1 MRVVL
6 GLVIAMFGAAFQ
18 SPAPGEADEIL
29 AQLSKT
35 RIDKKQIYHVR
46 ETTIRRDALTVAL
59 NRGVIAFLEPVR
71 GKVTGAVFIGSG
83 EIVAIPPDS
92 IERQQIYRF
101 TSTPLLNEPFQTAV
115 FRFTD
120 NTYEEIRKEISQRAQ
135 EEVSPEDAAQ
145 FDSWDASLAGRS
157 SGLNMRLL
165 ADLLEPAGK
174 PFFLAELNGEKT
186 GWFDVIFDTRA
197 TEEVSV
203 FQIRDVGTTAVAD
216 VWASFN
222 QRNEARN
229 PEAVAHENKSPIDVL
244 SYEIDGTNV
253 AGTNIEAKVAMR
265 VRARMEGPRVLT
277 FDLSPALRVASVQ
290 TDMDESLPYYQ
301 FPNLNG
307 VTVVLPRSLKP
318 SQELTLRFT
327 YAGDLTGRGSWY
339 PSQRQQTIP
348 SFKSTLT
355 LPSDSASLT
364 FEYSGHKLVTA
375 SYHDQWLFEGLSRY
389 VALMSSEAA
398 DSGAQLRKVLSEARE
413 DVKVFDSAG
422 PISIGQRLAATI
434 SPNAYR
440 AVYGKGLWVIH
451 MLRMMLRQ
459 DGPSPDAKFLALLKE
474 LGEMYDGRAVSTWDF
489 KRLAEK
495 HAEKELD
502 WFFDQWVFAT
512 GIPTYS
518 AEYKIE
524 TTENGFTIEGT
535 ISQSG
540 VPDGFVMPLPVYAD
554 GEFLGRVQT
563 GDSEGQFKF
572 RLSKKP
578 ERFLIDPEMTV
589 LTQ

>member
-1 MRVVL
+1 
-6 GLVIAMFGAAFQ
+6 
-18 SPAPGEADEIL
+18 
-29 AQLSKT
+29 
-35 RIDKKQIYHVR
+35 
-46 ETTIRRDALTVAL
+46 
-59 NRGVIAFLEPVR
+59 
-71 GKVTGAVFIGSG
+71 
-83 EIVAIPPDS
+83 
-92 IERQQIYRF
+92 
-101 TSTPLLNEPFQTAV
+101 
-115 FRFTD
+115 
-120 NTYEEIRKEISQRAQ
+120 
-135 EEVSPEDAAQ
+135 
-145 FDSWDASLAGRS
+145 
-157 SGLNMRLL
+157 
-165 ADLLEPAGK
+165 
-174 PFFLAELNGEKT
+174 
-186 GWFDVIFDTRA
+186 
-197 TEEVSV
+197 
-203 FQIRDVGTTAVAD
+203 
-216 VWASFN
+216 
-222 QRNEARN
+222 
-229 PEAVAHENKSPIDVL
+229 
-244 SYEIDGTNV
+244 
-253 AGTNIEAKVAMR
+253 
-265 VRARMEGPRVLT
+265 MEGPRVLT

-290 TDMDESLPYYQ
+290 TETDESLQYYQ

-307 VTVVLPRSLKP
+307 VTVVLPRSLKS

-327 YAGDLTGRGSWY
+327 YAGDVTGRGSWY

-348 SFKSTLT
+348 SFKSTLS
-355 LPSDSASLT
+355 LPSDGASLT

-375 SYHDQWLFEGLSRY
+375 SYHDQWLVEGLSRY
-389 VALMSSEAA
+389 VALMSTEAA
-398 DSGAQLRKVLSEARE
+398 DSGAQLRKALGDARE
-413 DVKVFDSAG
+413 DIKVFDSAG

-474 LGEMYDGRAVSTWDF
+474 LAEMYDGRAVSTWDF

-518 AEYKIE
+518 AEYKME
-524 TTENGFTIEGT
+524 PAENGFTIEGT
-535 ISQSG
+535 ISQTG
-540 VPDGFVMPLPVYAD
+540 VPDGFAMPLPVYAD

-589 LTQ
+589 LTTTSQ